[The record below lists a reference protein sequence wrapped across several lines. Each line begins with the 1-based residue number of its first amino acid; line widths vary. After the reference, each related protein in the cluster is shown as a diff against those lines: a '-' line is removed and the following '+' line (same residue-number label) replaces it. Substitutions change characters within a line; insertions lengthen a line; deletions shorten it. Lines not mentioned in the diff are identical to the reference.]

1 MHAFEDFFTT
11 SQDGLKLHARRWGP
25 THPTLTPV
33 VCLPGLTRNTD
44 DFDDI
49 AVALTAAGD
58 RAVYAFDYRGRGLSD
73 YDPNWKN
80 YDVRVE
86 IGDVLDQI
94 TALGIAE
101 AIFLGTSRGGILTM
115 VTAMLRPTLLKGAIL
130 NDVGPVIDGK
140 GLARIRNYVG
150 KLPQPRS
157 FAEGAAILKQTANTQ
172 FPALDDAAWE
182 AYGRRTWKEEN
193 GRLVPRYDVGI
204 MKTLELLDLE
214 APLPELWPQFEALKH
229 VPVLVL
235 RGAHSDLLSPDTAR
249 EMTRRHPD
257 CSLHEVPFEGHAPLM
272 ADAATQQKILEF
284 VCRIDAGGAK
294 LEQRPVQGA
303 GA

>member
-1 MHAFEDFFTT
+1 MPAFEDFFTT

-25 THPTLTPV
+25 ELPSKTSV

-49 AVALTAAGD
+49 AAALTASGE

-80 YDVRVE
+80 YDVRIE

-94 TALGIAE
+94 TALGISE
-101 AIFLGTSRGGILTM
+101 AILIGTSRGGILAM
-115 VTAMLRPTLLKGAIL
+115 VAAMLRPALLRGVVL

-140 GLARIRNYVG
+140 GLARIKSYVG
-150 KLPQPRS
+150 KLPQPKS

-172 FPALDDAAWE
+172 FPALDDAGWE
-182 AYGRRTWKEEN
+182 TYARRTWKEQD
-193 GRLVPRYDVGI
+193 GRLVTRYDVAL
-204 MKTLELLDLE
+204 MKPLEQLDLE
-214 APLPELWPQFEALKH
+214 APLPQLWPQFEALKH

-235 RGAHSDLLSPDTAR
+235 RGAHSDLLSHEAAV

-257 CSLHEVPFEGHAPLM
+257 CALMEVPFEGHAPLL
-272 ADAATQQKILEF
+272 ADAATQQRILDFVTKI
-284 VCRIDAGGAK
+284 DGAAA
-294 LEQRPVQGA
+294 PAQG
-303 GA
+303 

>member
-1 MHAFEDFFTT
+1 MIAYQDFFTT

-25 THPTLTPV
+25 ALPSQTTV

-49 AVALTAAGD
+49 AAALSAKGD
-58 RAVYAFDYRGRGLSD
+58 RAIYAFDYRGRGLSD
-73 YDPNWKN
+73 YDRNWKN

-94 TALGIAE
+94 TALGISE

-115 VTAMLRPTLLKGAIL
+115 ITAMLRPALLRGAIL

-150 KLPQPRS
+150 KLPQPKS

-235 RGAHSDLLSPDTAR
+235 RGAHSDLLSAETAQ

-257 CSLHEVPFEGHAPLM
+257 CALFEVPFEGHAPLM
-272 ADAATQQKILEF
+272 ADAPTQERIVDF
-284 VCRIDAGGAK
+284 VRRIDGEHPHTSA
-294 LEQRPVQGA
+294 
-303 GA
+303 

>member
-1 MHAFEDFFTT
+1 MTAYEDVFTT

-25 THPTLTPV
+25 ALPGRTPV

-49 AVALTAAGD
+49 AAVLTAADD
-58 RAVYAFDYRGRGLSD
+58 RAIYALDYRGRGLSD
-73 YDPNWKN
+73 YDPDWKN

-94 TALGIAE
+94 TALGISE

-115 VTAMLRPTLLKGAIL
+115 IAAMLRPTLLRGAIL

-150 KLPQPRS
+150 KLPQPTT

-172 FPALDDAAWE
+172 FPALDDAGWE

-193 GRLVPRYDVGI
+193 GKLVTRYDTGI

-214 APLPELWPQFEALKH
+214 APLPELWPQFEGLKH

-235 RGAHSDLLSPDTAR
+235 RGAHSDLLSPETAL

-257 CSLHEVPFEGHAPLM
+257 CALHEVPFEGHAPLM
-272 ADAATQQKILEF
+272 ADAPTQQRILDF
-284 VCRIDAGGAK
+284 VHKIDATHPHAGG
-294 LEQRPVQGA
+294 
-303 GA
+303 